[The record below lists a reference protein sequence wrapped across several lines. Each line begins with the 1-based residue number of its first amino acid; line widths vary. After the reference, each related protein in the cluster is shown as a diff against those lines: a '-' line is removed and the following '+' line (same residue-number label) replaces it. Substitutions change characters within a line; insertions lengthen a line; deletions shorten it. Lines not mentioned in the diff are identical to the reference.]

1 MKLTHHIIICTTLL
15 IPLVLA
21 DPTVK
26 DKKASPAEII
36 EKHGRGAKQ
45 LANEQDEL
53 SADVQ
58 DLIDEQTDAKVI
70 ELLREVENI
79 MADAT
84 DQLEKKNTG
93 GTAIAIQTE
102 VIEKIFEAAKKKQ
115 EQSQQQQ
122 SEGEE
127 GEEGEGEQPGEG
139 EGQGQGQGQ
148 GGMMEMLK
156 RMMDGGQDKG
166 EGQQPGEGEGE
177 QPGQGGDQA
186 GQGGGGKGGQTGG
199 NNGKIDN
206 TAEGNQRRVP
216 KNSGNSGSTLPRE
229 FQKAMDAYNKGAAKK
244 SNQR

>member
-15 IPLVLA
+15 TPLVLA

-139 EGQGQGQGQ
+139 QGQGQGQ